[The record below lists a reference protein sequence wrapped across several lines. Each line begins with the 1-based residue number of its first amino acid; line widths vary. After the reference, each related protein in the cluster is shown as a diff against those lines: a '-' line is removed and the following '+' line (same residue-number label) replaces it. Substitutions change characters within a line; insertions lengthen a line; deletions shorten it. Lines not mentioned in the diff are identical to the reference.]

1 MNWITAIALI
11 IICTPLLS
19 FQATAGQVS
28 AAEKEVFLPQES
40 NTEDYE
46 KALDALKGTRGL
58 LIVPAVIRPELGTP
72 GKLPKSSAPT
82 SAGTATSSQSPVI
95 PSTISIKV
103 YFAYDSAKLTP
114 EAVTVLEKFGAALS
128 QERFKSDKWMIEGH
142 TDAAGNANYNQR
154 LSERRA
160 RSVYNYLLHTFN
172 IKPENLIAVG
182 MGERDLY
189 DPDHPFSGTN
199 RRVRIKHI
207 GN

>member
-1 MNWITAIALI
+1 MNSKLALALM
-11 IICTPLLS
+11 CTLLIS
-19 FQATAGQVS
+19 FPATGQLF

-46 KALDALKGTRGL
+46 EALDALKEGRGL
-58 LIVPAVIRPELGTP
+58 LVLPGVIRPELGTP
-72 GKLPKSSAPT
+72 GKSPKSSAPA
-82 SAGTATSSQSPVI
+82 SAGTATSGQAPVV
-95 PSTISIKV
+95 PAAVSIKV
-103 YFAYDSAKLTP
+103 YFPYDSAELTP

-154 LSERRA
+154 LSEHRA
-160 RSVYNYLLHTFN
+160 QSVYDYLLHTFH
-172 IKPENLIAVG
+172 IKPGNLIAVG